1 MAMGKGKLSKTF
13 IWILMGL
20 LFIGLAGFGAT
31 SLSGTARSV
40 ATVGEK
46 EVSTEAYLRNLRT
59 EINAFAAQAG
69 RAIPMSEAQM
79 IGLDRQ
85 VLAQLITARGLDNE
99 AARIDLSVGD
109 AIVAEQLLQVPSFQG
124 ADGGF
129 NREAYSFALRNQ
141 GLSEAEFEEQLRDDT
156 ARTILQSALIAGNT
170 LPDTYIDTLLAY
182 TGETRDFTWARL
194 TGSNLQTGLP
204 EPSEDDLQAYY
215 DDNLDRYTLPELRDI
230 TYAWITPEMIVDTV
244 EVDEDAL
251 RASYDERIDE
261 FNQPERRLVERL
273 VFSTQEAA
281 SEAANRLGDD
291 VTFEDLVDERALT
304 LADVDMGDV
313 TRDAL
318 GDAAEGVFSAEVG
331 DVVGPLPSN
340 LGPALYRVNAVLDA
354 QTTSFDEARPA
365 LRSELALDRARRVI
379 ETLAQSIDDELAAGA
394 TLEEIA
400 DTTEAR
406 LGQIDWF
413 PGADGDIAAYDA
425 FREAAAALN
434 EGDFPE
440 VMQLGD
446 GGVFAMRLN
455 RIQPPAPQP
464 LEDVIDQVRQG
475 WDTREQTAQLMVQA
489 EDLAAALADGSSFE
503 DLGLT
508 PQTETDLGRNAQIAD
523 LPPDL
528 LTAVFEMGE
537 GDTRAIAG
545 TGDVI
550 LIRLDGITP
559 VDRSDGDIEML
570 AQTLRNQA
578 SNSIA
583 EDLFRA
589 YATDVQRR
597 AGVEINQ
604 PAINAVHALIL
615 KNCC

>member
-20 LFIGLAGFGAT
+20 LFVGLAGFGAT
-31 SLSGTARSV
+31 SLTGTARSV

-46 EVSTEAYLRNLRT
+46 EVTTDAYLRTLRT

-109 AIVAEQLLQVPSFQG
+109 AVVAEQLLQVPSFQG

-170 LPDTYIDTLLAY
+170 LPEAYIDTLLAY

-194 TGSNLQTGLP
+194 GGSNLQTGLP
-204 EPSEDDLQAYY
+204 DPSEADLQAYY
-215 DDNLDRYTLPELRDI
+215 EDNIDRYTRPELRDI
-230 TYAWITPEMIVDTV
+230 TYAWLTPDMIVDTV

-251 RASYDERIDE
+251 RASYEDRFDE
-261 FNQPERRLVERL
+261 FNLPERRLVERL
-273 VFSTQEAA
+273 VFSTEDAA
-281 SEAANRLGDD
+281 TDALNRLNEEF
-291 VTFEDLVDERALT
+291 TFEDLVAERGLS

-313 TRDAL
+313 TRDSL
-318 GDAAEGVFSAEVG
+318 DDAADGVFGAETG

-354 QTTSFDEARPA
+354 QTTSFEDARPA
-365 LRSELALDRARRVI
+365 LRNELALDRARRVI

-413 PGADGDIAAYDA
+413 PGADGDIAGYDA
-425 FREAAAALN
+425 FREAANALN
-434 EGDFPE
+434 EGYFPE

-446 GGVFAMRLN
+446 GGVFALRLN

-489 EDLAAALADGSSFE
+489 EELAESLAGGASFD
-503 DLGLT
+503 DLGLS
-508 PQTETDLGRNAQIAD
+508 PQTETDLGRNAQIPD
-523 LPPDL
+523 LPPTL
-528 LTAVFEMGE
+528 LPAVFEMGI

-550 LIRLDGITP
+550 LVRLDGVTP

-570 AQTLRNQA
+570 AQALRNQA
-578 SNSIA
+578 ASSIA

-604 PAINAVHALIL
+604 PAINAVHALIQ
-615 KNCC
+615 

>member
-20 LFIGLAGFGAT
+20 LIVGLAGFGAT

-40 ATVGEK
+40 ASVGEK
-46 EVSTEAYLRNLRT
+46 EVSTDAYLRSLRT

-69 RAIPMSEAQM
+69 RAVPMSEAQM
-79 IGLDRQ
+79 LGIDRQ
-85 VLAQLITARGLDNE
+85 VLAQLVTARGLDNE
-99 AARIDLSVGD
+99 AARIGLSVGD
-109 AIVAEQLLQVPSFQG
+109 ELVAEQLLQVPSFQG
-124 ADGGF
+124 ADGSF

-141 GLSEAEFEEQLRDDT
+141 GLSESEFEEQLRDDT

-170 LPDTYIDTLLAY
+170 LPDTYIDTLLSY

-204 EPSEDDLQAYY
+204 EPSEADLQAYY
-215 DDNLDRYTLPELRDI
+215 DDNINRYTLPELRDI

-244 EVDEDAL
+244 EVDEATL
-251 RASYDERIDE
+251 RASYDERFDE
-261 FNQPERRLVERL
+261 FNLPERRLTERL
-273 VFSTQEAA
+273 VFSTE
-281 SEAANRLGDD
+281 EAANDALARLGDD
-291 VTFEDLVDERALT
+291 FSFEDLVAERGLT
-304 LADVDMGDV
+304 LPDVDMGDV

-318 GDAAEGVFSAEVG
+318 GAAADGVFSAETG
-331 DVVGPLPSN
+331 EVVGPLPSN
-340 LGPALYRVNAVLDA
+340 LGPALFRINAVLDA
-354 QTTSFDEARPA
+354 QTTAFEEARPD
-365 LRSELALDRARRVI
+365 LRGELALDRARRVI
-379 ETLAQSIDDELAAGA
+379 ETLAQTIDNELAAGA
-394 TLEEIA
+394 TLEEVA
-400 DTTEAR
+400 ETTEAQ

-425 FREAAAALN
+425 FRDAAGQLG

-440 VMQLGD
+440 VFQLGD

-464 LEDVIDQVRQG
+464 IEDVIDQVRQG
-475 WDTREQTAQLMVQA
+475 WDTREQTAQLMAQA
-489 EDLAAALADGSSFE
+489 EDLAASVANGSSFE
-503 DLGLT
+503 DLNLA
-508 PQTETDLGRNAQIAD
+508 PQSETGLGRNAQIAD
-523 LPPDL
+523 LPPGL
-528 LTAVFEMGE
+528 LTAVFEMGV
-537 GDTRAIAG
+537 GDTRAVAG
-545 TGDVI
+545 IGEVV
-550 LIRLDGITP
+550 LMRLDAITP

-570 AQTLRNQA
+570 AQALRNQA

-589 YATDVQRR
+589 FATDVQQR

-604 PAINAVHALIL
+604 PAINAVHALIQ
-615 KNCC
+615 

>member
-20 LFIGLAGFGAT
+20 LIIGLAGFGAT
-31 SLSGTARSV
+31 SLSGSARSV

-46 EVSTEAYLRNLRT
+46 EVSTDAYLRNLRT

-79 IGLDRQ
+79 MGLDRQ

-99 AARIDLSVGD
+99 ATRIALSVGD
-109 AIVAEQLLQVPSFQG
+109 DAVAEQLLQVPSFQG
-124 ADGGF
+124 ADGSF

-170 LPDTYIDTLLAY
+170 LPDTYVDTLLAY

-194 TGSNLQTGLP
+194 SGSNLQTGLP
-204 EPSEDDLQAYY
+204 EPSEADLQDYY
-215 DDNLDRYTLPELRDI
+215 DDNIDRYTLPELRDI
-230 TYAWITPEMIVDTV
+230 TYAWITPEMIIDTV
-244 EVDEDAL
+244 DVDEDAL
-251 RASYDERIDE
+251 RASYEERFDE
-261 FNQPERRLVERL
+261 FNLPERRLVERL
-273 VFSTQEAA
+273 VFSTEDAATEAL
-281 SEAANRLGDD
+281 NRLSE
-291 VTFEDLVDERALT
+291 VFTFEDLVAERGLAM
-304 LADVDMGDV
+304 ADVDMGDV

-318 GDAAEGVFSAEVG
+318 DAAADDVFAAETG

-340 LGPALYRVNAVLDA
+340 LGPSLYRVNAVLDA
-354 QTTSFDEARPA
+354 QTTSFDDARPD
-365 LRSELALDRARRVI
+365 LRDELALDRARRVI

-400 DTTEAR
+400 DTTEAQ

-413 PGADGDIAAYDA
+413 SGADGAIAAYDA
-425 FREAAAALN
+425 FREAAADLN

-489 EDLAAALADGSSFE
+489 EGLAASLADGAAFE

-523 LPPDL
+523 LNPDL
-528 LTAVFEMGE
+528 LSAVFEMGV
-537 GDTRAIAG
+537 GDTRAVAG
-545 TGDVI
+545 VGDVI
-550 LIRLDGITP
+550 VLRLDGITA
-559 VDRSDGDIEML
+559 VDRSDADIEML
-570 AQTLRNQA
+570 AQALRNQA
-578 SNSIA
+578 ANSVA

-589 YATDVQRR
+589 FATDVQQR
-597 AGVEINQ
+597 AGIEINQ
-604 PAINAVHALIL
+604 PAINAVHAVIQ
-615 KNCC
+615 